1 MKEILNSLFRHQTLT
16 REDSRELLVNLA
28 EGKYNNSQ
36 VTAFLT
42 VFQLRNITVDELSG
56 FRDALLELCIKIDLG
71 DFETTDLCGTGGDGK
86 DTFNISTL
94 ASFIV
99 AGTGEK
105 VVKHGNY
112 GVSSTCGS
120 SNILEHF
127 GYRFTNDRDILC
139 RQVDEAGICFL
150 HAPLFNPA
158 MKNIAPIRRELS
170 VKTFFNM
177 LGPMVNPAS
186 PPNQLIGVYNLELA
200 RIYNYIYQASGRRY
214 AIVHS
219 FDGYDELSLTGDMK
233 ILTDREEYLAGPDD
247 FGFETVKPEELR
259 GGSNVADSAKI
270 FSGILEG
277 NGTPAQ
283 ANVVL
288 ANAGMAYRVIHPE
301 ISLDESIGIVRLSL
315 ESGKALGCFRKLV
328 SN

>member
-16 REDSRELLVNLA
+16 RDDSRELLVSLA

-42 VFQLRNITVDELSG
+42 VFQLRNITIEELSG
-56 FRDALLELCIKIDLG
+56 FRDALLELCIRIDLG
-71 DFETTDLCGTGGDGK
+71 GMETTDLCGTGGDGK

-94 ASFIV
+94 ASFVV

-127 GYRFTNDRDILC
+127 GYRFTTDRDTLC
-139 RQVDEAGICFL
+139 RQLEKAGICFL

-158 MKNIAPIRRELS
+158 MKSIAPIRRELS

-200 RIYNYIYQASGRRY
+200 RIYNYIYQGSGKKY

-219 FDGYDELSLTGDMK
+219 LDGYDELSLTGDMK
-233 ILTDREEYLAGPDD
+233 IMTGEEEYIADPEDLGFSTVSPEALAG
-247 FGFETVKPEELR
+247 GKSVEE
-259 GGSNVADSAKI
+259 SAGI
-270 FSGILEG
+270 FLGILEG
-277 NGTPAQ
+277 KGTAAQ
-283 ANVVL
+283 VNTVI
-288 ANAGMAYRVIHPE
+288 ANAGLAYRVIHPDR
-301 ISLDESIGIVRLSL
+301 SLNECFDTVRTSL
-315 ESGKALGCFRKLV
+315 ESGKALECFRSLV
-328 SN
+328 SF

>member
-56 FRDALLELCIKIDLG
+56 FRDAMLELCIKIDLS

-94 ASFIV
+94 TSFVV
-99 AGTGEK
+99 AGTGER

-127 GYRFTNDRDILC
+127 GYKFTNDRDTLC
-139 RQVDEAGICFL
+139 KQVEEAGICFL

-200 RIYNYIYQASGRRY
+200 RIYNYIYQTSGKRY

-219 FDGYDELSLTGDMK
+219 IDGYDELSLTGDMK
-233 ILTDREEYLAGPDD
+233 VMTDREEYLADPGD
-247 FGFETVKPEELR
+247 FGFETVRPEELR
-259 GGSNVADSAKI
+259 GGSNVAESADI
-270 FSGILEG
+270 FMAVLRGK
-277 NGTPAQ
+277 GTPAQ
-283 ANVVL
+283 VNTVI
-288 ANAGMAYRVIHPE
+288 ANAGVAYRVIHPE
-301 ISLDESIGIVRLSL
+301 KSPDECFGIVRSSL
-315 ESGKALGCFRKLV
+315 ESGKALECFRKLV
-328 SN
+328 S